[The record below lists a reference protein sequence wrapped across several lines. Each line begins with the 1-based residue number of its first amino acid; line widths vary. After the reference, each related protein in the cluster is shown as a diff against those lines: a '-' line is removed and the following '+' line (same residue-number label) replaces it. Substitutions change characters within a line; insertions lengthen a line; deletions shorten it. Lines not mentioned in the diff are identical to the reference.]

1 VDSPDEMDTSSL
13 EAAHRPAGASHIAA
27 AATAK
32 DAASARIEPTARR
45 RTRRLTVAAEA
56 DGWAM
61 GAAARSDIG
70 TGV

>member
-1 VDSPDEMDTSSL
+1 MDTSSL
-13 EAAHRPAGASHIAA
+13 AAAHRPAGASHIAA
-27 AATAK
+27 TATAT
-32 DAASARIEPTARR
+32 DAPSARIEPATRR
-45 RTRRLTVAAEA
+45 RTRRLTEAAEG